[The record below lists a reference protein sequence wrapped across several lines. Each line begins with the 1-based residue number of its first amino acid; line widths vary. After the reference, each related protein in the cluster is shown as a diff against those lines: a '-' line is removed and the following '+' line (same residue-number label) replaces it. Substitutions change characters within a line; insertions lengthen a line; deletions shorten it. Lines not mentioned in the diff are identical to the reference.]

1 MIFYPDKYLN
11 NVLEITYELLEKN
24 QIKGILLDVDNTL
37 IDYERNPI
45 EGLKEWMNEL
55 KRRDIQFCI
64 LSNTNK
70 RDKVEKLANMLEI
83 PYFYFA
89 KKPLKSGFK
98 KAKGLLNLSEKNIA
112 VVGDQIM
119 TDIIGA
125 KRCHMY
131 AILVKPLKERD
142 IFITKIKRPIEKWIL
157 KRYEQKEKNENKR

>member
-37 IDYERNPI
+37 IDYDRNPI
-45 EGLKEWMNEL
+45 EGLKKWMDGL
-55 KRRDIQFCI
+55 KSRDIQFCI

-89 KKPLKSGFK
+89 KKPLKGGFK
-98 KAKGLLNLSEKNIA
+98 KAKKLLNLSEKNIA

-125 KRCHMY
+125 KRCQMY

-157 KRYEQKEKNENKR
+157 KKYKQREENKR